1 MGLFS
6 KTPEERKLKE
16 LTGGFLLTERYM
28 KTLESYGVSRN
39 MGYFIQNTVKEEI
52 KRSKLQVDEIEP
64 RLIFLI
70 KQFATINCQEVSS
83 ETKSISSTSE
93 ERTMKFLINQ
103 SHNMIDCPNCDG
115 KYLKNDAYCHECGF
129 KLK

>member
-6 KTPEERKLKE
+6 KTPEEKKLKE
-16 LTGGFLLTERYM
+16 LTGGFLLTDRYL

-39 MGYFIQNTVKEEI
+39 MGYFIQDTVRQEI
-52 KRSKLQVDEIEP
+52 KNSKLQVDEIEP

-70 KQFATINCQEVSS
+70 KQFSSIRCEQASGETRSVSA
-83 ETKSISSTSE
+83 TSE

-103 SHNMIDCPNCDG
+103 SHNMLSCPECSA
-115 KYLKNDAYCHECGF
+115 KYLKNDTYCHKCGF